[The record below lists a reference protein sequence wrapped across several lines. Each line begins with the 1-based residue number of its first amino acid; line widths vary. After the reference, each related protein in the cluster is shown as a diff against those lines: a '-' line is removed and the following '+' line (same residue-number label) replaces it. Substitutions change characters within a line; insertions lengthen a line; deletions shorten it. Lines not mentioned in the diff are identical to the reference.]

1 MQRDLRDIRALV
13 RHKTESKLIEER
25 VQTIPDSKVTMMRNN
40 NYQRQSPIQMTSTP
54 ESEIVQISNPES
66 NKSKE
71 ELVQEEESANLG
83 IYNFLINNMDAII
96 DKLGIVP

>member
-1 MQRDLRDIRALV
+1 
-13 RHKTESKLIEER
+13 
-25 VQTIPDSKVTMMRNN
+25 
-40 NYQRQSPIQMTSTP
+40 MTSTP

-96 DKLGIVP
+96 NKLGIVP